1 MTPTH
6 APPARVLVTGATGLL
21 GAALVARLRGRGA
34 TVTALA
40 RDPARALAA
49 VPGLARAWPW
59 RAEAPVPPEALSEVD
74 AVVHLAGEPVVGR
87 WTAAKRR
94 AIRDT
99 RVDGTR
105 RLVDA
110 LAASPRRPATLVA
123 ASAIGLYGERGDEVL
138 TEASPPGAGFLADV
152 CRAWE
157 GEAARARD
165 LGVRVVHLRIGL
177 VLDPA
182 GGALGAMLA
191 PFRLGL
197 GGPLGPG
204 RQWWPW
210 IHRDDLTDLLEL
222 ALGRDDL
229 DGPLNATA
237 PEPARQAD
245 LARAL
250 ARALGRPAV
259 LPAPSL
265 ALRLALGGFSDE
277 LLTSRRV
284 HPWRALEL
292 GHTFRFP
299 RLEAALADLLGRPRR
314 EASPPPRVGAGAAR

>member
-1 MTPTH
+1 M
-6 APPARVLVTGATGLL
+6 
-21 GAALVARLRGRGA
+21 
-34 TVTALA
+34 
-40 RDPARALAA
+40 
-49 VPGLARAWPW
+49 
-59 RAEAPVPPEALSEVD
+59 
-74 AVVHLAGEPVVGR
+74 
-87 WTAAKRR
+87 
-94 AIRDT
+94 
-99 RVDGTR
+99 
-105 RLVDA
+105 
-110 LAASPRRPATLVA
+110 
-123 ASAIGLYGERGDEVL
+123 
-138 TEASPPGAGFLADV
+138 
-152 CRAWE
+152 
-157 GEAARARD
+157 
-165 LGVRVVHLRIGL
+165 HLRIGL